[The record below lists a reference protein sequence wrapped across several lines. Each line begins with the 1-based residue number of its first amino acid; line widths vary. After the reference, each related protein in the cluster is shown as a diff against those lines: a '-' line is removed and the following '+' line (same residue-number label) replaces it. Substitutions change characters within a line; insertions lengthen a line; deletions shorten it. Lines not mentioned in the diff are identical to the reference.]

1 MSGNAKPT
9 IFVTRRW
16 PAVAEAELS
25 KYFTPTFNRED
36 APLTTQQ
43 IAEGF
48 ADHDALA
55 PTVSDAITAEIIMAG
70 VAGKRK
76 LIANFGV
83 GVNHIDIEACKA
95 ASIPVSN
102 TPGVL
107 TDATADI
114 TMTLMLMLARRAG
127 EGERELRSGNWA
139 GWHPMA
145 FWVR

>member
-114 TMTLMLMLARRAG
+114 TMTLC
-127 EGERELRSGNWA
+127 
-139 GWHPMA
+139 
-145 FWVR
+145 